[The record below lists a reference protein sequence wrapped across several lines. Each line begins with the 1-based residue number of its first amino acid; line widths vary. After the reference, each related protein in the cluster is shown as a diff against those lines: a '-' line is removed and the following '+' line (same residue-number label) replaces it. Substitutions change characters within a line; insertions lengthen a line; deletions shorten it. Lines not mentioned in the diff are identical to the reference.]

1 LALTVACELGDG
13 GSHSG
18 SWSLFGLVGLVGLVG
33 SELDHLLGAAAG
45 DGADELAGDEDLED
59 GGVQSDGDDVASA
72 VAAG

>member
-18 SWSLFGLVGLVGLVG
+18 SWSLFGLVGLVG

>member
-1 LALTVACELGDG
+1 
-13 GSHSG
+13 
-18 SWSLFGLVGLVGLVG
+18 LFGLVGLVGLVG